1 MMLENISINL
11 QQIVEKINNA
21 ISDVDYAS
29 SYSRSSASSSYCSYA
44 NSSLRGVVNDLTSLE
59 SNQNNLVEVL
69 KKCTNKINNA
79 ISDIDYASSYS
90 KGTASLSYCGY
101 AKSSLRDVQKELNEI
116 LSKFDKNK
124 EQSSEENLE
133 RC

>member
-44 NSSLRGVVNDLTSLE
+44 KSSLRGVVNDLTSLE

-79 ISDIDYASSYS
+79 ISDID
-90 KGTASLSYCGY
+90 
-101 AKSSLRDVQKELNEI
+101 
-116 LSKFDKNK
+116 
-124 EQSSEENLE
+124 
-133 RC
+133 